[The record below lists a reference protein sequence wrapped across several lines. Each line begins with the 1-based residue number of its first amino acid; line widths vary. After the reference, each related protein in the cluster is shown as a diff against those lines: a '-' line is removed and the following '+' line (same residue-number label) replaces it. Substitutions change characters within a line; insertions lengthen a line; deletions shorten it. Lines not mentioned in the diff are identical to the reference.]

1 MQLTIQLPD
10 TKAAFFMELI
20 ESLDFVKVIADGNTT
35 ESDPSRE
42 EIKAEI
48 RQAVIEMNLVRQGK
62 MKSRPVEDL
71 LNEL

>member
-35 ESDPSRE
+35 ENDPSKE

>member
-1 MQLTIQLPD
+1 
-10 TKAAFFMELI
+10 
-20 ESLDFVKVIADGNTT
+20 VIADGNTT
-35 ESDPSRE
+35 ENDPSKE

-71 LNEL
+71 LDEL